1 MTIAITAFLADSAEA
16 VNGKLYVLGAGW
28 DMLVVSE
35 VPAVQQRVAVGV
47 LVQVGWND
55 TELEHDV
62 TLRLETE
69 DGEPV
74 PLARHAAGMPP
85 GTSVAAIGHRF
96 TTGRG
101 TLVRAGDAQ
110 THPVTFTINDL
121 LLDRVGG
128 YSWVIG
134 VDGEIMHRLP
144 MRVVRQTPA
153 PLPDSDTET
162 AAGA

>member
-1 MTIAITAFLADSAEA
+1 MTINITAFLADSAES

-28 DMLVVSE
+28 DTLAVSQ

-55 TELEHDV
+55 TGVEHDV

-74 PLARHAAGMPP
+74 PLARHAAGMPE
-85 GTSVAAIGHRF
+85 GTAVAAIGHRF
-96 TTGRG
+96 TTGRS
-101 TLVRAGDAQ
+101 TLLRAGDDQ

-121 LLDRVGG
+121 LLERVGG
-128 YSWVIG
+128 YSWVIE
-134 VDGEIMHRLP
+134 VDGEIAHRLA
-144 MRVVRQTPA
+144 MRVVQHTP
-153 PLPDSDTET
+153 
-162 AAGA
+162 